1 MVVDVIMPKM
11 GESLTEGTILEWYK
25 KPGETISQDET
36 LLEIGT
42 DKVDSEI
49 PSPTAG
55 TVVEIL
61 ADVNAVIEV
70 GVVIARI
77 DTDGSTP
84 VKSRPK
90 EETKDIEKDEVSLS
104 QQNSLPSSKRG
115 NTKQKSNKGESI
127 FTPVVLKIATQKN
140 LSLSELDSIQGTGR
154 NGRITKKDLHAYLG
168 TRSPVP
174 PTTIVKQE
182 LIKSAPTE
190 IKSVPGKKED
200 IDHMRKLIAGHMRYS
215 LDTSAH
221 VHVMSE
227 VDMTSI
233 VDFVTENEK
242 SFLEKEG
249 LKLTYT
255 PFIILATVQAL
266 KVFPEMNASLENGD
280 TVIYHKQVNIGL
292 VVSVDNGLM
301 VPTLLQCDEKSL
313 LGLCK
318 DVNDIAVRTRSKK
331 ISPDELQGSTFTITN
346 FGVFGAIIG
355 TPIINQPNVGILGTG
370 AIKKQPVVVEREYT
384 ESIAIRSIMM
394 LTLGFDH
401 RLIDGAGGA
410 RFIQEVKNNLET
422 MKLGGLL

>member
-11 GESLTEGTILEWYK
+11 GESITEGTILEWYK
-25 KPGETISQDET
+25 QPGETIGQDET

-49 PSPTAG
+49 PSPAAG

-77 DTDGSTP
+77 DTDGNTP

-90 EETKDIEKDEVSLS
+90 EETKDIEEDEVSLS

-127 FTPVVLKIATQKN
+127 FTPVVLKIATQEN

-154 NGRITKKDLHAYLG
+154 NGRITKKDLNAYLG

-174 PTTIVKQE
+174 PTTTVKQE
-182 LIKSAPTE
+182 LIKSTPTK
-190 IKSVPGKKED
+190 IKSIPGKKED

-221 VHVMSE
+221 VYVMSE

-249 LKLTYT
+249 LNLTYT

-266 KVFPEMNASLENGD
+266 KVFPEMNASLENND

-292 VVSVDNGLM
+292 AVSVDNGLM

-346 FGVFGAIIG
+346 FGVFGATIG

>member
-11 GESLTEGTILEWYK
+11 GESITEGTILEWYK

-292 VVSVDNGLM
+292 AVSVDNGLM

>member
-292 VVSVDNGLM
+292 AVSVGNGLM

-346 FGVFGAIIG
+346 FGVFGAITG

>member
-140 LSLSELDSIQGTGR
+140 LSLSELDSIQGSGR

-266 KVFPEMNASLENGD
+266 KIFPEMNASLENGD

-292 VVSVDNGLM
+292 AVSVDNGLM

-384 ESIAIRSIMM
+384 ESIAITSIMM